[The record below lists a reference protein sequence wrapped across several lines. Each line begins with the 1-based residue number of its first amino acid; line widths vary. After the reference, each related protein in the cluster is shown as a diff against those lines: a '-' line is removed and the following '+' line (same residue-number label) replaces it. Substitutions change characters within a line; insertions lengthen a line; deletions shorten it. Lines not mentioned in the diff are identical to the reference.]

1 MEQLLHLERL
11 EKDVLAGVEILAVSP
26 DPPDA
31 TRELIRSLHAKKG
44 VRLTHRF
51 VSDAKLAA
59 VDACGARN
67 TKGAMT
73 VRPLYLLYDR
83 TGHEVWRFSEK
94 HARMAPTDDELRE
107 ALGRL
112 RPASK
117 G

>member
-26 DPPDA
+26 DPPEA
-31 TRELIRSLHAKKG
+31 TRELIRSLQAKKG

-51 VSDAKLAA
+51 VSDAKLVA
-59 VDACGARN
+59 VDACDARN

-83 TGHEVWRFSEK
+83 DGREVWRFSEK
-94 HARMAPTDDELRE
+94 HTRMAPTDDEMRA
-107 ALGRL
+107 ALSRL
-112 RPASK
+112 PASSK
-117 G
+117 N